1 MKLKIAFASIML
13 SLSPVV
19 ASAMCSSMA
28 PEQTASVCA
37 EGQVMDT
44 QSGVC
49 IDPVS
54 S

>member
-1 MKLKIAFASIML
+1 MKLKIAFAAMVL

-19 ASAMCSSMA
+19 ASAMCSSMKPA
-28 PEQTASVCA
+28 QTASACA

-44 QSGVC
+44 QTGVC